1 MNKLLT
7 SKVVQESPDKNYSW
21 HEACLLVPH
30 EAIRREF
37 MRAQGALNNMN
48 VIKHPWQILYF
59 NKWVKEYFHPA
70 IHEHHMAEEEI
81 LYATYTEVSNDSPSP
96 DNQVADHFF
105 LDDFLTHNIKVA
117 DKLLTLVTQ
126 YHNNNNNNNNNNDNN
141 NNTSTTSSS
150 KNQHPLTSSSTPSHT
165 SSNTTSNSTAVVV
178 TKEDVIAVETE
189 LKQSY
194 TTFIEF
200 MMDHLA
206 EEEGEWMHND
216 ATSYY
221 SVVYCVV

>member
-81 LYATYTEVSNDSPSP
+81 LYATYTEVANDSPSP

-126 YHNNNNNNNNNNDNN
+126 YHNSNNIS
-141 NNTSTTSSS
+141 STDTSSS

-165 SSNTTSNSTAVVV
+165 TSNTTAVVV

-206 EEEGEWMHND
+206 EEEGERVYNS
-216 ATSYY
+216 SYN
-221 SVVYCVV
+221 V

>member
-81 LYATYTEVSNDSPSP
+81 LYATYTEVANDSPSP

-126 YHNNNNNNNNNNDNN
+126 YHNNNN
-141 NNTSTTSSS
+141 TSSTTTYSS
-150 KNQHPLTSSSTPSHT
+150 KNQQTLTSS
-165 SSNTTSNSTAVVV
+165 SNSTAVVV

-206 EEEGEWMHND
+206 EEEGEWVYND
-216 ATSYY
+216 AYINMCI
-221 SVVYCVV
+221 V